1 MPRFVLYS
9 LWYKKLKVK
18 KKRFLRMNK
27 NNIKG
32 SLILGLASLL
42 WGLAFV
48 VQSDAAGKISPF
60 IFNGLRSLVGAAAI
74 FLYLFI
80 KSKIT
85 KEPIFKSDKPY
96 KKTAVSG
103 GIVCGAVLCVAVNL
117 QQLGI
122 TVYPESCNTV
132 EARSGFLTTL
142 YVVMVPIA
150 SIIIGKK
157 VILPV
162 WIASLFAM
170 TGVYFLCLTNGISN
184 IYSGDVLMILC
195 AVTFSLHIMVVDKYG
210 ADVGGAQLSF
220 IQFIVCGV
228 LSIILSF
235 IAREGHNA
243 LSDIRLALPQIIYM
257 GIFSSGFAYTLQI
270 VGQKYAEPAIASISM
285 SLEGVFATLGGLVI
299 MGSVPSVKETIGC
312 VLVFI
317 ATITAQITPKGK
329 KENG

>member
-1 MPRFVLYS
+1 
-9 LWYKKLKVK
+9 
-18 KKRFLRMNK
+18 MNK
-27 NNIKG
+27 NNVKG

-48 VQSDAAGKISPF
+48 VQSDAADKISPF

-74 FLYLFI
+74 FLYLFV
-80 KSKIT
+80 KSKIS
-85 KEPIFKSDKPY
+85 KSPIFKSGNSY
-96 KKTAVSG
+96 KKTAISG
-103 GIVCGAVLCVAVNL
+103 GIICGTVLCIATNL

-122 TVYPESCNTV
+122 TVYPSECNTV
-132 EARSGFLTTL
+132 EARSGFLTAL
-142 YVVMVPIA
+142 YVVIVPIA
-150 SIIIGKK
+150 SIIVGKR
-157 VILPV
+157 VALPV
-162 WIASLFAM
+162 WIASVFAM

-184 IYSGDVLMILC
+184 IYYGDILMFLC
-195 AVTFSLHIMVVDKYG
+195 AVTFSLHIMAVDKYG
-210 ADVGGAQLSF
+210 AGVGGAQLSF

-235 IAREGHNA
+235 AAREGHNA

-257 GIFSSGFAYTLQI
+257 GVFSSGFAYTLQI
-270 VGQKYAEPAIASISM
+270 VGQKYAEPAVASISM

-317 ATITAQITPKGK
+317 ATVTAQITPRRKMK
-329 KENG
+329 NG

>member
-1 MPRFVLYS
+1 
-9 LWYKKLKVK
+9 
-18 KKRFLRMNK
+18 MNK
-27 NNIKG
+27 NNVKG

-60 IFNGLRSLVGAAAI
+60 IFNGLRSLVGAGAI

-80 KSKIT
+80 KSKIINEPVFK
-85 KEPIFKSDKPY
+85 KEKDY
-96 KKTAVSG
+96 KKAAVWG
-103 GIVCGAVLCVAVNL
+103 GIVCGTVLCIAVNL

-122 TVYPESCNTV
+122 TVYPENCNTV

-142 YVVMVPIA
+142 YVVMVPVA

-157 VILPV
+157 VALSV
-162 WIASLFAM
+162 WIASVFAM

-184 IYSGDVLMILC
+184 VYSGDILMIFC
-195 AVTFSLHIMVVDKYG
+195 ALTFSLHIMVVDRFG
-210 ADVGGAQLSF
+210 AGVGGAQLSF
-220 IQFIVCGV
+220 IQFIVCGI
-228 LSIILSF
+228 LSIALSL
-235 IAREGHNA
+235 ITGEGHNA
-243 LSDIRLALPQIIYM
+243 LSDIHLALPQIIYM

-270 VGQKYAEPAIASISM
+270 VGQKYAEPAVASISM

-299 MGSVPSVKETIGC
+299 MGSIPSIKETIGC
-312 VLVFI
+312 VLVFV

-329 KENG
+329 IKNG